1 MSGKFFFSSQ
11 NGHRIHSSRKKGVIC
26 PPLMIGYISMF
37 KMVKKMQNSGL
48 EMVAGLT
55 RPLIVACF
63 LIKKEEMDR
72 EKEKMKKRERKV
84 KK

>member
-1 MSGKFFFSSQ
+1 
-11 NGHRIHSSRKKGVIC
+11 
-26 PPLMIGYISMF
+26 MF

-48 EMVAGLT
+48 EMGAGLT

-63 LIKKEEMDR
+63 LIKIEEMDR